1 MPHFLV
7 VGGSI
12 AAATAASTLRAD
24 GWDGAITVVG
34 DEPHQPYSRVP
45 LSKGVIAGL
54 LPHDATN
61 LPALP
66 ADVEVRTGLRAV
78 ELHTEA
84 RQVEF
89 ADGSRIAFD
98 GLVIATGAR
107 ARRLAEPGQ
116 TGEYV
121 VRTLDDA
128 EAIAARVE
136 GAATAVVVGGGFLGM
151 EVASTLLRL
160 GLKVTVVDRDPPL
173 QRLLGSYLADLLVG
187 AAVES
192 GLTVLLAPGGVA
204 LLGDPVSGV
213 RTREHGDL
221 AADLVVSAVGDVPNV
236 EWLGNSGLPLQ
247 GGLVVD
253 VRCAVAEGIVAAGD
267 VTVQELVPGVFRRT
281 PHWTSAVNQG
291 RAAAKTLMDP
301 GAAPARS
308 DPYFW
313 TEQFGCD
320 LKLVGELPFTG
331 EPEVVDGTL
340 DTRSA
345 LLQWR
350 RDEGTSAA
358 ASLNYRLSIVKL
370 KAMAGLALPS
380 AGPR

>member
-1 MPHFLV
+1 MDRILI

-24 GWDGAITVVG
+24 GWQGAITVAS

-54 LPHDATN
+54 LPHDATQ
-61 LPALP
+61 LPPLP
-66 ADVEVRTGLRAV
+66 DDVELRTGMRAV

-89 ADGSRIAFD
+89 AGGERLSFD

-107 ARRLAEPGQ
+107 ARRLAESGQ
-116 TGEYV
+116 TGELV
-121 VRTLDDA
+121 VRSLDDA
-128 EAIAARVE
+128 EAIAARAE
-136 GAATAVVVGGGFLGM
+136 TASTAIVVGGGFLGM
-151 EVASTLLRL
+151 EVASTLVRL
-160 GLKVTVVDRDPPL
+160 GLQVTVVDRDPPL
-173 QRLLGSYLADLLVG
+173 QRLLGPYLADLLVT
-187 AAVES
+187 AAVSS
-192 GLTVLLAPGGVA
+192 GLTVLLAPDGVA
-204 LLGDPVSGV
+204 LIGEPVSGV

-221 AADLVVSAVGDVPNV
+221 SADLVISAVGDVPNV
-236 EWLGNSGLPLQ
+236 EWLSNSGLPLQ
-247 GGLVVD
+247 GGVVVD
-253 VRCAVAEGIVAAGD
+253 ARSAVSEGIVAAGD
-267 VTVQELVPGVFRRT
+267 VTVQELAPGLFRRT

-301 GAAPARS
+301 ESTPAPS

-320 LKLVGELPFTG
+320 LKLVGELPFAG
-331 EPEVVDGTL
+331 PPDVLDGSVE
-340 DTRSA
+340 DGSA

-350 RDEGTSAA
+350 RDEVPVAA
-358 ASLNYRLSIVKL
+358 ASLNYRLPIVKL
-370 KAMAGLALPS
+370 KALAGSAAPAGL
-380 AGPR
+380 R